1 MRLPASVGEV
11 DPVTGRPVRKRETGG
26 DEPTKEERQRLRLEL
41 ETRDDPS
48 SVRPSAIRS
57 RTDAGVAVEVTEEIR
72 LRGGVRVEEESGRE
86 AEDPMPT
93 VGIEK
98 RF

>member
-1 MRLPASVGEV
+1 
-11 DPVTGRPVRKRETGG
+11 
-26 DEPTKEERQRLRLEL
+26 
-41 ETRDDPS
+41 
-48 SVRPSAIRS
+48 
-57 RTDAGVAVEVTEEIR
+57 VAVEVTEEIR